1 MGVARGRPTVA
12 ACALGSGAG
21 GGRRRLAGPCG
32 PKGQMGRL
40 AAGTI
45 GPKVEG
51 KILCRLKSEFLNIPR
66 L

>member
-1 MGVARGRPTVA
+1 
-12 ACALGSGAG
+12 
-21 GGRRRLAGPCG
+21 
-32 PKGQMGRL
+32 MGRL